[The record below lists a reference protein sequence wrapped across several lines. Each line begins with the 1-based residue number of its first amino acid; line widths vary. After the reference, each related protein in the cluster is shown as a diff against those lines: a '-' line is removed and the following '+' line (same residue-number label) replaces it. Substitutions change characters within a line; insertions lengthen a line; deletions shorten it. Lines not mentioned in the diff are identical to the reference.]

1 MITLKL
7 ERADIE
13 NLIEFFD
20 LSFFDHLKKFLDA
33 DELDNMEYLKSMV
46 RVYDELDRAQRGGG
60 NMTEE
65 FNRDPMEVMKES

>member
-7 ERADIE
+7 DRADIE

-20 LSFFDHLKKFLDA
+20 LSFFDHLKKLLDA

-46 RVYDELDRAQRGGG
+46 RVYDELNRAKDA
-60 NMTEE
+60 EE
-65 FNRDPMEVMKES
+65 EA

>member
-20 LSFFDHLKKFLDA
+20 LSFFDHLKKLLEDG
-33 DELDNMEYLKSMV
+33 ELDNMEYLKSMT
-46 RVYDELDRAQRGGG
+46 RVYDELARAA
-60 NMTEE
+60 
-65 FNRDPMEVMKES
+65 KEDEA